1 LTVNRFFSIMIF
13 TMKKIAVLIFPVL
26 FALLALAFF
35 LFLYHDAV
43 NSPGMTSACLVFFT
57 AMGWSALIVLNRKD
71 MLRLKVFFA
80 TVAFLVSVLQIEFI
94 RPFPVDLLQHRL
106 MVAVQAFGMAGI
118 IFYLYIL
125 KRKGERHHD

>member
-1 LTVNRFFSIMIF
+1 MFF

-57 AMGWSALIVLNRKD
+57 AMGWSALIVLSRKN

-80 TVAFLVSVLQIEFI
+80 MVAFLVSVLLIEFI

-106 MVAVQAFGMAGI
+106 MVAVQAFGMAGVT
-118 IFYLYIL
+118 FFLFIL
-125 KRKGERHHD
+125 QKKRECHPI

>member
-1 LTVNRFFSIMIF
+1 MTAKRFFPIISF

-43 NSPGMTSACLVFFT
+43 NSPGMTSACLVFLT
-57 AMGWSALIVLNRKD
+57 AMGWSALIVLSQKN

-80 TVAFLVSVLQIEFI
+80 TAAFLVSVLLIEFI
-94 RPFPVDLLQHRL
+94 RPFPVDPLQHRL
-106 MVAVQAFGMAGI
+106 MVAVQVFGIAGI

-125 KRKGERHHD
+125 KKKGERHHE